1 MKLALGKYFK
11 STFFNRAYYII
22 MEFLPQ
28 NTNLGELDIIE
39 VYSYYNGVRL
49 FSCCNVT
56 LNIFFALWID
66 EEKDFDLW
74 LYVPVSLKRYQEISL
89 GKMDLRNAFLK
100 SEDGF
105 VFEVKI
111 FFDNQDVVNSI
122 KSEEIDKDWLPLPDD
137 YLKFSSLY
145 LA

>member
-1 MKLALGKYFK
+1 
-11 STFFNRAYYII
+11 

-28 NTNLGELDIIE
+28 NTNLGKLDIIE
-39 VYSYYNGVRL
+39 IYSYHNGTRL

-66 EEKDFDLW
+66 EEEDFDLW
-74 LYVPVSLKRYQEISL
+74 LYVPVSMKRFQEIRS
-89 GKMDLRNAFLK
+89 GEMDLRNAFLK

-111 FFDNQDVVNSI
+111 FFDNSAVANSI
-122 KSEEIDKDWLPLPDD
+122 KSEEIDQDWLPLPDD
-137 YLKFSSLY
+137 YLKLSSLY
-145 LA
+145 LT

>member
-1 MKLALGKYFK
+1 
-11 STFFNRAYYII
+11 

-28 NTNLGELDIIE
+28 NTNLGQLDIIE
-39 VYSYYNGVRL
+39 VYSYYNGTRL

-66 EEKDFDLW
+66 EEEGFDLW
-74 LYVPVSLKRYQEISL
+74 LYVPVSLKRFQEIRF

-111 FFDNQDVVNSI
+111 FFDNLDVVSCI

-137 YLKFSSLY
+137 YLKLSSLY